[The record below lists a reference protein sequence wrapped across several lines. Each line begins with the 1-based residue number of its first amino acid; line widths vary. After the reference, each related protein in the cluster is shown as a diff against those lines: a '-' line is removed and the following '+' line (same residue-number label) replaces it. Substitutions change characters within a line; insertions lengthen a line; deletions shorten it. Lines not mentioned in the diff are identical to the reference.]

1 MERTFFVGLKVEG
14 EQIKEIQKKISMG
27 DIVELE
33 QESHMTLLYL
43 IGDKPN
49 YNNTNLFRD
58 IFNILQNRIQKDS
71 LSIETYGIDTFENTT
86 DVLKFAVK
94 YDAFIVY
101 LRKILLSLVDAN
113 NDDLRPTYSEFKPH
127 ITIAYVNS
135 GSCNHLKDN
144 EKRSF
149 KVTGLMV
156 EESCID
162 ENGVKCSYKQ
172 EIDF

>member
-14 EQIKEIQKKISMG
+14 DQIKNIQKNISMR

-33 QESHMTLLYL
+33 QEHHMTLLYL
-43 IGDKPN
+43 IGNTTD

-58 IFNILQNRIQKDS
+58 VFNLLYNRIQKDS
-71 LSIETYGIDTFENTT
+71 LTIETYGIDTFENTT
-86 DVLKFAVK
+86 DVLKLAVK
-94 YDAFIVY
+94 HDSFIVY
-101 LRKILLSLVDAN
+101 LRKILLSLVDMN
-113 NDDLRPTYSEFKPH
+113 KDDLRPTYSEFKPH
-127 ITIAYVNS
+127 ITIAYVNN

-149 KVTGLMV
+149 KVTGLIV
-156 EESCID
+156 EETTID
-162 ENGVKCSYKQ
+162 EKGIKCSYKQ

>member
-14 EQIKEIQKKISMG
+14 EQIKGIQRSISMS

-33 QESHMTLLYL
+33 QEHHMTLLYL
-43 IGDKPN
+43 IGNVTN
-49 YNNTNLFRD
+49 YNNTNLFREV
-58 IFNILQNRIQKDS
+58 FNLLKNRIQKDS
-71 LSIETYGIDTFENTT
+71 LTIETYGIDTFENTT

-94 YDAFIVY
+94 HDTFIIY
-101 LRKILLSLVDAN
+101 LRKILLSLVEAN
-113 NDDLRPTYSEFKPH
+113 RDDLRPTYSEFKPH
-127 ITIAYVNS
+127 ITIAYVNN

-149 KVTGLMV
+149 KVTGLIV
-156 EESCID
+156 EETCID

-172 EIDF
+172 DIDF